1 MIDEAKD
8 ETQKELG
15 EAKGNYVSVLEPS
28 PGQWG
33 SQPFDGVASPGPPFQ
48 LSKLRRGD
56 EDIALLWWRAMH
68 PFYHWSV
75 LLLDL

>member
-28 PGQWG
+28 PGQ
-33 SQPFDGVASPGPPFQ
+33 
-48 LSKLRRGD
+48 
-56 EDIALLWWRAMH
+56 
-68 PFYHWSV
+68 
-75 LLLDL
+75 